1 VKKKIIGV
9 LITIAILATGLT
21 AIPIM
26 ADAANHLDH
35 VQITPTSAA
44 LAVGT
49 TQQFSAQAYD
59 ESNQPITNV
68 TYFWLVI
75 AGGGTITSTGLFT
88 AGTVPSTY
96 SNTVEV
102 LAVQG
107 TTVKLASVSVT
118 VVTTIGPLHHIQV
131 TPANATVA
139 PGGIKQFTAQ
149 GYDQSNVPIAG
160 LTYNWSVSSGGGAI
174 STSGQLTV
182 GTTTGTYTVQAV
194 VNSSAVA
201 PGTTTVIIATNPS
214 PTTTPTKSG
223 GHSLFSMFKGYLK
236 NIGSDNFLGG
246 QWQVKNGSNIDTIKM
261 ISGVVQTAE
270 AMSLSIKPNGQT
282 APITFTLTTSTV
294 IQPKST
300 VFAANDKVMVVTVN
314 DQVTMVAKIN
324 TPSTSEKPPG
334 LNKQD
339 DNNKHEEKDTP
350 HGWSHGN
357 KAGWNKDSSDGNN
370 ESDSDND

>member
-26 ADAANHLDH
+26 ADAANQLDH
-35 VQITPTSAA
+35 VQITPPSAA
-44 LAVGT
+44 LALGT

-75 AGGGTITSTGLFT
+75 AGSGTINPTGLFAT
-88 AGTVPSTY
+88 GTVTG

-107 TTVKLASVSVT
+107 TTVKLASATVT
-118 VVTTIGPLHHIQV
+118 VVTAIGPLHHILV

-139 PGGIKQFTAQ
+139 PGGTKQFTAQ
-149 GYDQSNVPIAG
+149 GYDQANVPVTVP
-160 LTYNWSVSSGGGAI
+160 TYAWSVSTGGGII
-174 STSGQLTV
+174 STTGQLTA
-182 GTTTGTYTVQAV
+182 GTTTGTYTVQASV
-194 VNSSAVA
+194 T
-201 PGTTTVIIATNPS
+201 PGTAPAGTATVIIATNPS

-223 GHSLFSMFKGYLK
+223 RHSLFSMFKGYLK

-246 QWQVKNGSNIDTIKM
+246 QWQVQNGSSIDTIKM

-270 AMSLSIKPNGQT
+270 AMSISIKPNGQT
-282 APITFTLTTSTV
+282 TTMSFTLTTDTV
-294 IQPKST
+294 IQPEGT

-314 DQVTMVAKIN
+314 DQVTMVVKI
-324 TPSTSEKPPG
+324 TAPGTSEKPPG

-339 DNNKHEEKDTP
+339 DNNKHEGKDTP
-350 HGWSHGN
+350 PGWSHGN
-357 KAGWNKDSSDGNN
+357 KAGWNKDSSDGNH